1 MHFTDIFA
9 LINQKYLVNYPYERL
24 MIELKKQ
31 LLSENIVI
39 NAKTFPMTA
48 GTGST
53 PKTKYYYGLY
63 VERGK

>member
-1 MHFTDIFA
+1 
-9 LINQKYLVNYPYERL
+9 
-24 MIELKKQ
+24 MIELKKNSYFIINPN
-31 LLSENIVI
+31 SENIVI

-63 VERGK
+63 V